1 MGNQQRMIGTLTGAG
16 LPATV
21 PGTGAVFRQPL
32 VDLSRRVNENET
44 SFQLLLRARTGDPDA
59 VELLCARYLPRLHRW
74 ARGRLPRGARGA
86 MDTSDVVQEVL
97 ISVIRRLTVFEP
109 RDEGAFQG
117 YLRQALTNRFRDEAR
132 KVNAHPLSSPIDSAW
147 PSSGPSPL
155 EIAIGRESVERYE
168 TALQKLKPEDQ
179 RAIVGRCEWGMS
191 HEEVAQALGKRSA
204 NAARVAIHRA
214 LIRLAKEMAGGR

>member
-1 MGNQQRMIGTLTGAG
+1 MGNEQRMIGTLTGAG
-16 LPATV
+16 LPVTV
-21 PGTGAVFRQPL
+21 PVTGSVLRQPL

-59 VELLCARYLPRLHRW
+59 IELLCARYLPRLHRW

-86 MDTSDVVQEVL
+86 VDTGDVVQEVL
-97 ISVIRRLTVFEP
+97 VNVIKRLKVFEP

-132 KVNAHPLSSPIDSAW
+132 KINAHPVA
-147 PSSGPSPL
+147 SPL
-155 EIAIGRESVERYE
+155 EIAIGREGVERYE
-168 TALQKLKPEDQ
+168 AALDKLKPEDQ
-179 RAIVGRCEWGMS
+179 RAIVARCEWGMS
-191 HEEVAQALGKRSA
+191 HEEVAQALGKPSA

-214 LIRLAKEMAGGR
+214 LVRLAKEMAGGH